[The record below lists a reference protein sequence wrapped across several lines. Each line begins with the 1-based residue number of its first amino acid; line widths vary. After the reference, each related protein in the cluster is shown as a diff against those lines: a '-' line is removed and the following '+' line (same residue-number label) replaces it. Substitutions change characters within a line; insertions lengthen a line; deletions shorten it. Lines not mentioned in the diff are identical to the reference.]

1 MIIQF
6 AQSLY
11 LFCNLVSFTHH
22 TLTCTLPSF
31 PSLPSS
37 SWECSWGLPIRRPS
51 AFLSCMYSP
60 MTLLLVCLTY
70 YKLSRVP
77 LPNSFHPSV
86 HEDQPTAVNCVSFSD
101 FVQWDNGNII
111 LLPLK
116 KKPQTLS
123 LLYHPGTPKWNHSDF
138 NSAVRYHK
146 MHRGGFKLCISFWT
160 VSPVYMQCVNG
171 VFLTVGSTGGTGW
184 AESIRG

>member
-22 TLTCTLPSF
+22 TLTCTCTLPSF

-86 HEDQPTAVNCVSFSD
+86 HEDQPTAVNCDSSPD

-111 LLPLK
+111 LLSLK
-116 KKPQTLS
+116 K
-123 LLYHPGTPKWNHSDF
+123 TPKHW
-138 NSAVRYHK
+138 VC
-146 MHRGGFKLCISFWT
+146 CITLALQSEMALILIQWLGIIKCIEVGLNFVFPFELWALFTCNVWMEYFW
-160 VSPVYMQCVNG
+160 
-171 VFLTVGSTGGTGW
+171 L
-184 AESIRG
+184 